1 MLLIQK
7 LYREKKKKKKAH
19 TLVFGTTPRQSLVS
33 TSEAAASDR

>member
-7 LYREKKKKKKAH
+7 LYREKKKAH